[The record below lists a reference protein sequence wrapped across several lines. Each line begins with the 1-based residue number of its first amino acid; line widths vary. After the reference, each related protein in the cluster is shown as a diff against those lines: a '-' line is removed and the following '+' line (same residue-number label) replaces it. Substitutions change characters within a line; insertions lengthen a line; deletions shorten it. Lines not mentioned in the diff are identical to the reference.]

1 MPKSAPD
8 FVNDLW
14 GHLKNIEKTRSKTER
29 LYQEGS
35 LVRRDL
41 ERVYAGLYVDAITFF
56 ENFIEDLF
64 VRLLVGTAIHPSRLV
79 VPKITFK
86 SHDTCRNIVYGGGA
100 YVDWFPYNLTQRRAR
115 VFFRNGLPFTGLDS
129 SDKKNIDRMLRIRN
143 AITHKSKHARKKFDQ
158 EVTNGLLLL
167 PHEKTPAGYLRSNYA
182 ISPPQTQYELIRN
195 NIVAIA
201 RELSTLK
208 HYSQ

>member
-1 MPKSAPD
+1 MPKSASD
-8 FVNDLW
+8 FVNDLR
-14 GHLKNIEKTRSKTER
+14 GHLKNIEKTRCKAER
-29 LYQEGS
+29 LYQEGN

-41 ERVYAGLYVDAITFF
+41 ELVYAGLYLDAITSF

-64 VRLLVGTAIHPSRLV
+64 VRLLVGTAIHSSRLV

-86 SHDTCRNIVYGGGA
+86 SPVTCRNIVYGGGS
-100 YVDWFPYNLTQRRAR
+100 YVDWFPYNQTQRRAR
-115 VFFRNGLPFTGLDS
+115 VFFRQGLPFTALNNI
-129 SDKKNIDRMLRIRN
+129 DKKSIERMLCIRN
-143 AITHKSKHARKKFDQ
+143 AIAHKSRHARNRFDR

-167 PHEKTPAGYLRSNYA
+167 PHEKTPAGYLRSKYA

-201 RELSTLK
+201 HELSTLN

>member
-1 MPKSAPD
+1 MPKSASD
-8 FVNDLW
+8 FVNDFR

-29 LYQEGS
+29 LYQEGN

-41 ERVYAGLYVDAITFF
+41 ELVYAGLYLDAITFF

-64 VRLLVGTAIHPSRLV
+64 VRLLAGTAIHPSRLV
-79 VPKITFK
+79 VPRIAFK
-86 SHDTCRNIVYGGGA
+86 SAATCRNIVYGGRS
-100 YVDWFPYNLTQRRAR
+100 YVDWFPYQRTQERAGL
-115 VFFRNGLPFTGLDS
+115 FFQKGLPFTALDGL
-129 SDKKNIDRMLRIRN
+129 DKKNMNHMLCIRN
-143 AITHKSKHARKKFDQ
+143 AIAHKSRHARKKFDR

-201 RELSTLK
+201 YELSTLK

>member
-1 MPKSAPD
+1 MPKSASD
-8 FVNDLW
+8 FVNDLR

-29 LYQEGS
+29 LYQEGN

-41 ERVYAGLYVDAITFF
+41 ELVYAGLYLDAITFF

-86 SHDTCRNIVYGGGA
+86 SPDTCRNIVYGGES
-100 YVDWFPYNLTQRRAR
+100 YVDWFPYYLTQRRAK
-115 VFFRNGLPFTGLDS
+115 VFFRKGLPFTALDN
-129 SDKKNIDRMLRIRN
+129 SDKKNIERMLCIRN
-143 AITHKSKHARKKFDQ
+143 AIAHKSRHARKKFDR

-195 NIVAIA
+195 NIVAIVH
-201 RELSTLK
+201 ELSTLK